1 MLDFSIAVLP
11 FIVVAFAN
19 FFASWLWFSPV
30 APWFKAWVKGT
41 GAHADAKEMTEAEKK
56 EMPFIM
62 LGALV
67 STLLLSYGLQVL
79 VHSVGVTGFFGG
91 ALVGVVAWAAFAV
104 SLGLNSRFEGRKP
117 VVIVINLGLYLLA
130 YALAGGVFAVWR

>member
-1 MLDFSIAVLP
+1 MLDFSISVLP
-11 FIVVAFAN
+11 FIVVALVN

-30 APWFKAWVKGT
+30 APWFKAWVRGT
-41 GAHADAKEMTEAEKK
+41 GAHPGAKEMTEAEKR
-56 EMPFIM
+56 EMPLIM

-79 VHSVGVTGFFGG
+79 VHSVGAAGFFGG
-91 ALVGVVAWAAFAV
+91 LLVGVVAWAAFAV

-130 YALAGGVFAVWR
+130 YALAGGVFAVWG